1 MDKNTNR
8 LLRYKNRLEFDKI
21 LFAINEFAVSTK
33 AKDDIINISPTSNIQ
48 TVSLELSK
56 SDAFQIMIIKH
67 KPPSLSDVVSLNETL
82 LRSDKG
88 GLLSMAEVLKIRLL
102 LKNARQLIAW
112 YHPLE
117 THYDVTDPVFFPLF
131 SEESLERDI
140 ERAIL
145 SDTEMSDN
153 ASSELASIRKKI
165 VSMQASIRE
174 KLEKIIRSDT
184 TQKYLQDQVVTMR
197 GGRFVVPVKSE
208 HKGNITGMVHD
219 VSSSGSTFF
228 VEPTEVLE
236 ANNAIQKLKGEE
248 AAEIE
253 RILYAFSARI
263 SDISEQLRHSYS
275 AFVEIDKLIAI
286 ARYANNIDAQAPK
299 INNNGNI
306 NLLRARHPLI
316 DKKAVVATDVSLGE
330 NYSTLV
336 ITGPNTGGKTV
347 TLKTI
352 GLFSLMAMSGI
363 PIPAKKESEISV
375 FEDILVDIGDE
386 QSIEQNLSTFSAHI
400 KNISEIL
407 LKANE
412 QSLVLLDELGAG
424 TDPAEGAALAKA
436 ILERLRQNG
445 AKVVAT
451 THYGEI
457 KIYAMQT
464 KGVQNASC
472 EFNVETLSPT
482 YRVTIGLPGSSNA
495 LLIGKRL
502 GLDDDLLESAK
513 QNLSSEQK
521 KMEQLLSEIEHLK
534 SEAAAKLDIAE
545 QKENM
550 AELARKEAEDIKQQA
565 EKTAQ
570 NHINLAQTKARQLSA
585 DVSGQAYKLLDEI
598 KALKAS
604 KDVMAEQ
611 ISKRAKEI
619 ANKES
624 GRILD
629 MAPQSEQKNL
639 NLEPVGTVKKGMTVY
654 VPALSGT
661 ATVIKEPD
669 KKGVV
674 EVAAGII
681 KTRVN
686 VSELKKPPKS
696 QLKTANNKKG
706 GKSIFSVSD
715 KKSGKSEI
723 NLLGLTVEEAIME
736 VETFIDAAVLSHL
749 ISVRIVHGKG
759 TGALRK
765 AVHAKLKQNKHVKEF
780 RLGRFGEGEDGVTI
794 AELK

>member
-1 MDKNTNR
+1 MNQ

-21 LFAINEFAVSTK
+21 LNEIESFAVSID
-33 AKDDIINISPTSNIQ
+33 AKNNILNVAPTNEIQ
-48 TVSLELSK
+48 TVSLELLK
-56 SDAFQIMIIKH
+56 ADAFQSMIIKH
-67 KPPSLSDVVSLNETL
+67 AVPNLSDVFGIKEIV
-82 LRSDKG
+82 LRADKG
-88 GLLSMAEVLKIRLL
+88 GLLSMGEILKIKALL
-102 LKNARQLIAW
+102 RNARLLIAW

-117 THYDVTDPVFFPLF
+117 SHYDVTDPIFFPLF
-131 SEESLERDI
+131 SDSSLENDI
-140 ERAIL
+140 ERSIL
-145 SDTEMSDN
+145 SETEMSDN
-153 ASSELASIRKKI
+153 ASGQLATIRKRI
-165 VSMQASIRE
+165 IAMQASIRD

-184 TQKYLQDQVVTMR
+184 NQKYLQDSVVTMR

-208 HKGNITGMVHD
+208 HRNNITGMVHD
-219 VSSSGSTFF
+219 VSSSGSTYF
-228 VEPTEVLE
+228 VEPSEVLE
-236 ANNAIQKLKGEE
+236 ANNAIQKLKGDE
-248 AAEIE
+248 ATEIE

-263 SDISEQLRHSYS
+263 SDVSEQLKYS
-275 AFVEIDKLIAI
+275 FNAFVDIDKLIAI
-286 ARYANNIDAQAPK
+286 ARYANNIDAAMPK
-299 INNNGNI
+299 LNDRGYI
-306 NLLRARHPLI
+306 NLFRARHPLI
-316 DKKAVVATDVSLGE
+316 DKKSVVATDVSLGE
-330 NYSTLV
+330 KYSTLV

-363 PIPAKKESEISV
+363 PVPATGESELSV
-375 FEDILVDIGDE
+375 FDDILVDIGDE
-386 QSIEQNLSTFSAHI
+386 QSIEQNLSTFSAHV
-400 KNISEIL
+400 KNLSEIL
-407 LKANE
+407 KTANRN
-412 QSLVLLDELGAG
+412 SLVLLDELGAG

-464 KGVQNASC
+464 NGVQNASC
-472 EFNVETLSPT
+472 EFNIETLSPT

-502 GLDDDLLESAK
+502 GLDDELLETAR

-521 KMEQLLSEIEHLK
+521 QMEQLLSEIEQLK
-534 SEAAAKLDIAE
+534 SEAAAKLDEAQE
-545 QKENM
+545 KTDQAQRLKD
-550 AELARKEAEDIKQQA
+550 EAEEVKQRA
-565 EKTAQ
+565 EKDAQ
-570 NHINLAQTKARQLSA
+570 NKIKLAETKARQLSS
-585 DVSGQAYKLLDEI
+585 DVSGQAFKLLDEI
-598 KALKAS
+598 KALGVTKETAM
-604 KDVMAEQ
+604 VE

-624 GRILD
+624 VKILD
-629 MAPQSEQKNL
+629 MAPQSDTHITL
-639 NLEPVGTVKKGMTVY
+639 NLEPLENVKKGMIVY
-654 VPALSGT
+654 VPSLSGV
-661 ATVIKEPD
+661 ATVLNDPD

-674 EVAAGII
+674 ELSAGII
-681 KTRVN
+681 KTRIN
-686 VSELKKPPKS
+686 VSELRKPPKS
-696 QLKTANNKKG
+696 HINQQKNRNKG
-706 GKSIFSVSD
+706 GKSVFSVSD

-765 AVHAKLKQNKHVKEF
+765 AVHSKLKQNKHVKEF